1 MYEINQMVNERQLIK
16 GAIVALISLIIT
28 ACHQDK
34 TIIIISAHRI

>member
-16 GAIVALISLIIT
+16 GAIVALISLI

-34 TIIIISAHRI
+34 TIIIISAHII